1 LGTDINDLPL
11 IYSNL
16 DVKEIYISNLIR
28 GDTYYWKVSVTDNN
42 ITIESNIFS
51 FHITEEMVGFHLYS

>member
-16 DVKEIYISNLIR
+16 DVNEISISNLIR
-28 GDTYYWKVSVTDNN
+28 GNTYYWKVSVTDNN
-42 ITIESNIFS
+42 ITIESNIFN